1 VSAAYRARSATELVD
16 GAIQLFRANYAA
28 LLTLGA
34 VYYVPIL
41 VVQWTLIGTLG
52 PMSTASQVGA
62 VYERLG
68 VVYPALIIW
77 TAAWYTV
84 IFTFVSD
91 VYLGRPGDIGSAMT
105 RGLTRF
111 LPTMMATI
119 LKSLGVV
126 VAFIFFAIPGILLML
141 YWFAALP
148 AAVLEP
154 VGPLAALGRSGT
166 LSRGVK
172 WHVLK
177 TYLLA
182 ICLFL
187 AAYVLVLLI
196 GWIIS
201 VFLHAVSLPAATRVL
216 TIVISIGMM
225 FVYPLWPIIQT
236 LLYYDARIRNEGYDI
251 ELMAQRVGGAPTPAP
266 AI

>member
-16 GAIQLFRANYAA
+16 GAIQLFRANYAP

-34 VYYVPIL
+34 VFYVPIL
-41 VVQWTLIGTLG
+41 VVQWTLVGTLG
-52 PMSTASQVGA
+52 PMSTPSQVGA
-62 VYERLG
+62 VYERVG
-68 VVYPALIIW
+68 VVYPGLIIW

-91 VYLGRPGDIGSAMT
+91 VYLGRSGDIGSAIT

-111 LPTMMATI
+111 LPTMLATI
-119 LKSLGVV
+119 LKTLGVF
-126 VAFIFFAIPGILLML
+126 AACIFFVIPGIILML

-182 ICLFL
+182 VCLFL

-201 VFLHAVSLPAATRVL
+201 LVVHVVSVAGTTRVV

-251 ELMAQRVGGAPTPAP
+251 ELMAQRVGATPTPVP
-266 AI
+266 AT